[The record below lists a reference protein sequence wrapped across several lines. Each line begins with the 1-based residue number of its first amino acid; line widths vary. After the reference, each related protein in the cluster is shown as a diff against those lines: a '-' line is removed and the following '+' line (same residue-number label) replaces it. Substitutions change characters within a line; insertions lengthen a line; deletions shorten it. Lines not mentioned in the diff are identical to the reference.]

1 MWHPIQSFWQR
12 VRAEVRAEIEPLMRA
27 TATRAASDAVA
38 ELVPLLAQFIDMAT
52 EDQKRRTADVI
63 ALTLK
68 LDGLVNGLLGITAQI
83 DALGA
88 AGGAHSDR
96 LVLTLETAAAEIAA
110 RVEAQGRAA
119 VERVFSSP
127 VTYQGGRLAMMMA
140 SPAGEAVRYAVQK
153 SRVDPT
159 QGENTTKRREA
170 LEWARRWLVEHRHPV
185 PPESELNFMIEAAV
199 MESKS
204 VRA

>member
-38 ELVPLLAQFIDMAT
+38 EMVPLVVQCIDLAADDVKRRADDMA
-52 EDQKRRTADVI
+52 
-63 ALTLK
+63 ALTLR
-68 LDGLVNGLLGITAQI
+68 LDGLVTGLLGINAQLN
-83 DALGA
+83 ALGSEGA
-88 AGGAHSDR
+88 AHSDR
-96 LVLTLETAAAEIAA
+96 LVVTLETAAAEIAA

-199 MESKS
+199 MESKA